1 MIKTRFRLLLILCF
15 WASISLANNHVH
27 IDTSEHTDCIKCFVH
42 DHMGSADAPIT
53 LSSLIEYQ
61 LSDATFSASIE
72 YTQQSLFTSFDARAP
87 PSDS

>member
-1 MIKTRFRLLLILCF
+1 MLKTRFRLLLILCF

-53 LSSLIEYQ
+53 GPSIIEYHISEVI
-61 LSDATFSASIE
+61 LPSSIE
-72 YTQQSLFTSFDARAP
+72 YIQKRFYTSFAARAP
-87 PSDS
+87 PSNS